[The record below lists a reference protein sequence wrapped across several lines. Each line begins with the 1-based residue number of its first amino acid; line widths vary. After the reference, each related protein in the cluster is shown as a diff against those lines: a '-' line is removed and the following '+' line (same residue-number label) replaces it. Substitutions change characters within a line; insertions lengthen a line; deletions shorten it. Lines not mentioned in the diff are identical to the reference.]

1 MSATGASDCVVASV
15 VACGFR
21 RCTVFSA
28 KATRSS
34 PARSALFSSTTS
46 ANSTWLTRRSTTFSP
61 SPPASQS
68 SSGPWPWP
76 AWSPPPSVATDPKFS
91 AKDAASTTVTIASS
105 RASAPSSAS
114 SAKASATFAGSD
126 TPVDSTTSTSKRRF
140 VASASSLSAAS
151 SRTSRS
157 RSSRRVQQMQPFVIS
172 TSVSFAFTR
181 RLSLMSRSSKFTAPT
196 SLTSTATRT
205 RSRFVRM
212 CLRSVVLPAP
222 RKPESTVTGRRSS
235 RASSICAML
244 SVGRRTIASD
254 ALL

>member
-46 ANSTWLTRRSTTFSP
+46 ANSTWLTSRSTTFSDMVAH
-61 SPPASQS
+61 ASVS
-68 SSGPWPWP
+68 SAVAWPWP
-76 AWSPPPSVATDPKFS
+76 AWSWSMTATLAKFS
-91 AKDAASTTVTIASS
+91 EKDAASMTVTMVSS
-105 RASAPSSAS
+105 RASASSS
-114 SAKASATFAGSD
+114 GSCAKAWATDAGSD
-126 TPVDSTTSTSKRRF
+126 TPVDSTTKTSKRRLF
-140 VASASSLSAAS
+140 ASASSFNIAS
-151 SRTSRS
+151 SRTSWS

-205 RSRFVRM
+205 FSRFVRM
-212 CLRSVVLPAP
+212 CLSSVVLPAP